1 MYQSFD
7 SNSVPKPVNKLVL
20 VPGPDGRYN
29 KLSQN
34 GTIYLLN
41 GSYGRELDN
50 STIESEA
57 LEDTVLCI
65 GKSSVDF
72 YHSAA
77 LSEKESRITAKWPN
91 KKQYRPNNDIVDDA
105 EECELFKI
113 KSFIHMV
120 QGQETLGFPARKH
133 GDQSS
138 NSIVESWPL
147 AQAYGLDEMKT
158 GGFLTMKHNVIDVS
172 SGLASL
178 FSHVDAHALD
188 RALSESVDRLNY
200 HWETCVAML
209 DRVKLPSRR
218 RRLSE
223 ADIGESL
230 STFFEF
236 GQLRLRSQGGDNS
249 LNGRERQ
256 PIVLFGKRS
265 NLVSQNPP
273 NTGEKAFFGLDDSSS
288 IQNSGLH
295 GRPAL
300 HMIIEGVDPATGI
313 TVARSYFLNNGI
325 EPMEIVDPEALV
337 ERAYEDE
344 EEDGEESVNNKQ
356 KAKQDN
362 LLKSERND
370 GIYIRSCTAYE
381 YP

>member
-1 MYQSFD
+1 MARMVA
-7 SNSVPKPVNKLVL
+7 NW
-20 VPGPDGRYN
+20 
-29 KLSQN
+29 
-34 GTIYLLN
+34 TIQQLKA
-41 GSYGRELDN
+41 S
-50 STIESEA
+50 S
-57 LEDTVLCI
+57 LEDTVLCV

-77 LSEKESRITAKWPN
+77 LSKKESRITAKWPN
-91 KKQYRPNNDIVDDA
+91 KKQYRPNNEIVDDA

-273 NTGEKAFFGLDDSSS
+273 NTGEKLFSVST
-288 IQNSGLH
+288 I
-295 GRPAL
+295 PAPFK
-300 HMIIEGVDPATGI
+300 I
-313 TVARSYFLNNGI
+313 
-325 EPMEIVDPEALV
+325 LV
-337 ERAYEDE
+337 YTDAQR
-344 EEDGEESVNNKQ
+344 
-356 KAKQDN
+356 
-362 LLKSERND
+362 
-370 GIYIRSCTAYE
+370 YI
-381 YP
+381 